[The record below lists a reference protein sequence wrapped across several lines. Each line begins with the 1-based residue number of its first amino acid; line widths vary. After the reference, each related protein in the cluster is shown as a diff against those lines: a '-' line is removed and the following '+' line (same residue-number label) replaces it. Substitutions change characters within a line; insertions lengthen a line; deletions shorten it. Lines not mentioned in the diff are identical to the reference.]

1 MDERIRMG
9 AFSRC
14 FALYY
19 YRTLIEYLDGGNLV
33 LLHDSQIRKK
43 MVEGTVAKVR
53 EVEGEEQLQDTPKVR
68 RIF

>member
-1 MDERIRMG
+1 MDERVRTG
-9 AFSRC
+9 AFSRR
-14 FALYY
+14 FAL